1 MRMTKTVY
9 GASWTK
15 LDTGGTDYGRN
26 NHSNHSSQAG
36 GTAS

>member
-1 MRMTKTVY
+1 MTKSVY

-26 NHSNHSSQAG
+26 NYSDHSSKAG